1 MEYAVETQDIVK
13 NYLEL
18 KKYRDYLTAP
28 FRKKTVA
35 ALKGITLKVKKGEL
49 FGLLGP
55 NGAGKT
61 TFLKILSTVV
71 LPTSGKA
78 YVAGFDVEKDDM
90 QVKRSIG
97 YAMGDERSNYWRLT
111 GRQNL
116 EFFAVMNNLGKNE
129 TDKVI
134 KEVLDLTGLTKDADR
149 YFKDYSTGMK
159 QKLAIAR
166 GLLTDPAVL
175 FLDEP
180 TRSLDPGAAKHLR
193 EFVKEEIVRQRGKTV
208 LLATHNLSEAESLCD
223 RIAII
228 AEGRLKACGTIDN
241 IRSVIS
247 TEKKFRAEIYGDAEK
262 SAPLLKS
269 INTLK
274 SISIKSR
281 EGDDVFSCEFS
292 IGEDELKVSEAVK
305 EMMNKGCRIVSFHP
319 VSQSLE
325 EIFSSVTETEKSG
338 AE

>member
-1 MEYAVETQDIVK
+1 MEYAVETYDIVK
-13 NYLEL
+13 NYREL

-28 FRKKTVA
+28 FRKKIIT
-35 ALKGITLKVKKGEL
+35 ALKGISVKVRKGEL

-78 YVAGFDVEKDDM
+78 LVAGFDVEKEGM
-90 QVKRSIG
+90 KVRRSIG
-97 YAMGDERSNYWRLT
+97 YAMGDERSSYWRLT

-116 EFFAVMNNLGKNE
+116 EFFAVLNNLEKRE
-129 TDKVI
+129 AKKKI
-134 KEVLDLTGLTKDADR
+134 EEVLELTGLSKDADR
-149 YFKDYSTGMK
+149 HFKDYSTGMK

-180 TRSLDPGAAKHLR
+180 TRSLDPTAAKQLR
-193 EFVKEEIVRQRGKTV
+193 EFIKEEIVRKRGTTV
-208 LLATHNLSEAESLCD
+208 ILATHNLSEAETLCD

-228 AEGRLKACGTIDN
+228 DKGKLKACGTIDE
-241 IRSVIS
+241 IRRIITKGNRYRV
-247 TEKKFRAEIYGDAEK
+247 ELFGDEEDLV
-262 SAPLLKS
+262 SRLKS
-269 INTLK
+269 IKGIDNPSLK
-274 SISIKSR
+274 NGSENKVFFCDFYLSDDKLQIK
-281 EGDDVFSCEFS
+281 E
-292 IGEDELKVSEAVK
+292 IVK
-305 EMMNKGCRIVSFHP
+305 EMLDRDLNVISFHP

-325 EIFSSVTETEKSG
+325 EIFSSITEEDKN
-338 AE
+338 E